1 MTEFFESNLKKIE
14 KSSEDTKI
22 NDQYLWQ
29 KKIFS

>member
-1 MTEFFESNLKKIE
+1 MTEFFKSNLEKIE

-29 KKIFS
+29 KEIFS